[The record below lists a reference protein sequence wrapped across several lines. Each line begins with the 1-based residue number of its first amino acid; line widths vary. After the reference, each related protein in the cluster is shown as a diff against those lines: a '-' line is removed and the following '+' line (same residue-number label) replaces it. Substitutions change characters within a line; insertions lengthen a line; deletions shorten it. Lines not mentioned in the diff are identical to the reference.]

1 MIFGNINPLCPFYK
15 IALTIIGL
23 LNMHMNSRI
32 SLFIYI
38 KEFARILIKV
48 AMNLGKKQ
56 RFWDCPGILSL
67 SSFVIFFS
75 GYSSSKLINSFFPL
89 RHLRDLLSGTAFQNF
104 IFLDFCWYIIK
115 CFLHNFYA
123 GNLPNLLMASANR
136 DLYSF
141 SFLKFYF
148 FSNLYAFCFCF
159 LH

>member
-67 SSFVIFFS
+67 SFVIFFS
-75 GYSSSKLINSFFPL
+75 GYSSSKLINSFFPP
-89 RHLRDLLSGTAFQNF
+89 RHLRDHLSGTAFQNF

-115 CFLHNFYA
+115 RFLHNFYA